1 MYISNLSIDQ
11 LEKLVKSVNLENEKL
26 KKEIVIKLAELK
38 ELAKEYKEVC

>member
-1 MYISNLSIDQ
+1 MDISNLSIDQ